1 MIIGKRIFK
10 HELYFDVTLEW
21 PKACGLFICGYIQ
34 RSRVDFHDTF
44 SPIVKLA
51 TFTVLSLALSY
62 DLYIYLLDVKK
73 IVHASF
79 WRQCIVSNLLF
90 CWFCSSGLCMLSQK
104 SLYGLSKHRRLGI
117 STLPL
122 TYNLLDF
129 KKPNPTHP
137 YFLPSWLYYFVSTSI
152 CGWYRLDN
160 VIIGLASTNCELPL
174 DVLFHGGFWAFT
186 TFSTGS
192 P

>member
-1 MIIGKRIFK
+1 MICI
-10 HELYFDVTLEW
+10 
-21 PKACGLFICGYIQ
+21 FICWMSKKLYMHPFGDN
-34 RSRVDFHDTF
+34 VLFPTF
-44 SPIVKLA
+44 
-51 TFTVLSLALSY
+51 F
-62 DLYIYLLDVKK
+62 
-73 IVHASF
+73 
-79 WRQCIVSNLLF
+79 F

-104 SLYGLSKHRRLGI
+104 SLYNLRKHRRLGI

-152 CGWYRLDN
+152 CGWYRLN
-160 VIIGLASTNCELPL
+160 SVIIGLASTNCELPL

-186 TFSTGS
+186 TFSMGS
-192 P
+192 PWPSHHLWCFYFTISMLWISCLMLDNR